1 MVISGP
7 CLFFR
12 RPPRGR
18 DISLVERHQRSQ
30 PGTRA
35 LGHLAVLLARPTEAP
50 AEVSATAVQELMGQD
65 QSLVGAQRLGVQLHT
80 TQIVAQQ
87 DLTLDLRA
95 AVDDRY
101 LMLGAERD
109 RCLKRRLH
117 GTASG
122 DRSPAV
128 TYARD
133 ETKLERVCD
142 VQPARVCASLARVR
156 EELERCH
163 AVAVPQILAAQPVA
177 MGPQQNLALG
187 ARHDRDVLARRSE

>member
-1 MVISGP
+1 
-7 CLFFR
+7 
-12 RPPRGR
+12 
-18 DISLVERHQRSQ
+18 
-30 PGTRA
+30 
-35 LGHLAVLLARPTEAP
+35 
-50 AEVSATAVQELMGQD
+50 MGQD

-163 AVAVPQILAAQPVA
+163 AVAVLQILAAQPVA

-187 ARHDRDVLARRSE
+187 ARHDRDVLDRTVGARARRGAQAGAPFLRLRLESGRHMSMSRPIAFRPPLQFSGVDVELPTIRGASSA